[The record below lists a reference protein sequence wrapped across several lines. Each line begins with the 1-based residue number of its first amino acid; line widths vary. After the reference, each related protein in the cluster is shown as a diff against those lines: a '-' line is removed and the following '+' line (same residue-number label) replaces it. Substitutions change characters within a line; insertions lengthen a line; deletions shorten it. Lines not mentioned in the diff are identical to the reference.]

1 MFSLL
6 SKFSLAIA
14 AFALV
19 FSMGSCKKDEED
31 TATDKNLSMDINYKV
46 GSETFAYDQVYTIDG
61 VAVKFT
67 LAQFYVSGINIM
79 NDDGEMHSFDNLF
92 LLAKPSQTNYA
103 LGTVPASFGDHLHMV
118 KFNLGVDS
126 VTNGQTEADFTSRDA
141 NDPLAAQNPAMHWS
155 WNSGYIFMKF
165 EGEID
170 TDGDG
175 STDSTAHWHVGKNSF
190 LRAVELTAHEEMEE
204 NHTINVAVDLSTIFS
219 NTNLATDY
227 QTMTMD
233 NMPLAT
239 KVADNMATAFGVE

>member
-1 MFSLL
+1 MFNLL

-31 TATDKNLSMDINYKV
+31 SDKTLSMDINYKV

-79 NDDGEMHSFDNLF
+79 NDAGEMHSFDDLF

-118 KFNLGVDS
+118 NFNLGVDS

-141 NDPLAAQNPAMHWS
+141 NDPLAAQSPRMHWS

-175 STDSTAHWHVGKNSF
+175 STDSTAHWHVGGNNF

-204 NHTINVAVDLSTIFS
+204 NHTINVAVDLSTIFT